1 MGVLTTPTFFGVTLN
16 ITVRVRGR
24 YTAHSYARMPSGS
37 YSKRRFYRTMVNY
50 TWQQLSPFSLGFDET
65 FNRLEALAGAGTNY
79 PPYNVVNG
87 SGGRTILEVALAGFS
102 RGDLEVET
110 ERNVLTVSA
119 KKAPADKERKYAHK
133 GISYRTFSRNWQ
145 MADDVEVESVDFED
159 GLLTITLKKELP
171 EKQKRKKHF

>member
-1 MGVLTTPTFFGVTLN
+1 MVTFNWETYTPFT
-16 ITVRVRGR
+16 
-24 YTAHSYARMPSGS
+24 
-37 YSKRRFYRTMVNY
+37 
-50 TWQQLSPFSLGFDET
+50 LGFDET
-65 FNRLEALAGAGTNY
+65 FNRLEALAGSRDNY
-79 PPYNVVNG
+79 PPHNVVNG
-87 SGGRTILEVALAGFS
+87 SDGRTILELALAGFT
-102 RGDLEVET
+102 RGDIEVET

-119 KKAPADKERKYAHK
+119 RKAPADKERKYAHK

>member
-1 MGVLTTPTFFGVTLN
+1 MK
-16 ITVRVRGR
+16 
-24 YTAHSYARMPSGS
+24 HS
-37 YSKRRFYRTMVNY
+37 TD
-50 TWQQLSPFSLGFDET
+50 L
-65 FNRLEALAGAGTNY
+65 ALAGAGTNY

-119 KKAPADKERKYAHK
+119 KKAPADKERQYAHK

-159 GLLTITLKKELP
+159 GLLDNYIEERTT
-171 EKQKRKKHF
+171 RKTET

>member
-1 MGVLTTPTFFGVTLN
+1 MVTFNWETYTPFT
-16 ITVRVRGR
+16 
-24 YTAHSYARMPSGS
+24 
-37 YSKRRFYRTMVNY
+37 
-50 TWQQLSPFSLGFDET
+50 LGFDET
-65 FNRLEALAGAGTNY
+65 FSRLEALAGSRDNY
-79 PPYNVVNG
+79 PPHNVVNG
-87 SGGRTILEVALAGFS
+87 SDGRTILELALAGFS
-102 RGDLEVET
+102 RGDIEVET

-145 MADDVEVESVDFED
+145 MADDVEVETVDFTD